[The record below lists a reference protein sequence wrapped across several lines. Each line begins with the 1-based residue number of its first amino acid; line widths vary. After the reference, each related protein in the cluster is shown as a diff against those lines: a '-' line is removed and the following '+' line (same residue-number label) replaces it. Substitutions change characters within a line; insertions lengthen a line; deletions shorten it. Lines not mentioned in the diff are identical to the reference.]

1 MVLEKSELGVILK
14 KEMKRKIKR
23 KRERISKRESG
34 DLRGCVCFFLIHDD
48 GFVVFLSRLKA
59 AFFIVSS
66 LSFFLSVFSSF
77 CFCFNVGTWKRHLP
91 MNVWQSAR

>member
-48 GFVVFLSRLKA
+48 DFIVFLSRLKT

-66 LSFFLSVFSSF
+66 LSFFLSAFSSF
-77 CFCFNVGTWKRHLP
+77 CLCFNVGTWKRHLP
-91 MNVWQSAR
+91 MNVWL

>member
-14 KEMKRKIKR
+14 KEMKRKTMR

-48 GFVVFLSRLKA
+48 DFVVFLSILKA

-66 LSFFLSVFSSF
+66 LSFFLSFSFFFLLLSF
-77 CFCFNVGTWKRHLP
+77 
-91 MNVWQSAR
+91 

>member
-48 GFVVFLSRLKA
+48 DFVVFLSRLKA

-66 LSFFLSVFSSF
+66 PSFFLSAFSSF
-77 CFCFNVGTWKRHLP
+77 CFCFNVGTWKRC
-91 MNVWQSAR
+91 VWLSAQ